1 MEEHIQEDRQ
11 VEQSAHTRAV
21 QPPPTNLGTE
31 GRFPKVFQI
40 RLLPQWMGFGQAS
53 FNPSILF
60 CSGLCY
66 SEGHVT
72 ALVGHLSL
80 MGAAGGWQRSSMP
93 LKLGWEICPW
103 LSERWQL
110 YISGSRVVDSPHS
123 QLTRDIGAAMS

>member
-1 MEEHIQEDRQ
+1 ME
-11 VEQSAHTRAV
+11 
-21 QPPPTNLGTE
+21 
-31 GRFPKVFQI
+31 VFQI

-53 FNPSILF
+53 FSPSILF

-72 ALVGHLSL
+72 ALVGRLSL

-110 YISGSRVVDSPHS
+110 YISGSRAVDSPHS